1 MKNFIEEESQI
12 CSRGVWDKT
21 VPGIQFDENGVSN
34 YAHMYDKLVEEYP
47 QGDKG
52 KKYWYQLV
60 KRIKKD
66 GRNKQYDCVIGVSG
80 GTDSC
85 YLLSLAKKYGLR
97 PLAVNLDNGWNSDI
111 AVKNI
116 KKVTKKLGVDLE
128 TYVIN
133 YEEIKDLLK
142 AYMRSRL
149 PWVDMPTDLAI
160 KAVMYKIASKIGVRY
175 ILRGNDFRSEGTQPR
190 EWTYGDARQLNYVHS
205 VYGSV
210 KLRTYPNYSIFKLV
224 YYGIIRG
231 IRSIYPFYYLDYNKK
246 DAQEFLIK
254 EFDWEYYGGH
264 HHENIF
270 TKFAISYWALYKFG
284 IDKRKITYSSQIL
297 SGAISREEVLSI
309 LKTNPNTDQEYE
321 QLIAYVIKK
330 LDMTEDE
337 FKTIMNLSN
346 KSYLDY
352 PSYYPLFHSFKKIIQ
367 IFSGLLFIQKPM
379 MFFQLEMRKK
389 DI

>member
-1 MKNFIEEESQI
+1 MSNLIEKEFQI
-12 CSRGVWDKT
+12 CSRGVWDNT
-21 VPGIQFDENGVSN
+21 VPGIQFDKNGVSN
-34 YAHMYDKLVEEYP
+34 YAYMYDKLVEAYP
-47 QGDKG
+47 RGETG
-52 KKYWYQLV
+52 KKYWDQLV

-66 GRNKQYDCVIGVSG
+66 GRKKQYDCVIGLSG

-85 YLLSLAKKYGLR
+85 YLLYLAIQNGLR
-97 PLAVNLDNGWNSDI
+97 PLAVNLDNGWNSDT

-133 YEEIKDLLK
+133 YEEIKDLLR

-224 YYGIIRG
+224 YFGIFKRIK
-231 IRSIYPFYYLDYNKK
+231 SIYPFYYLDYNKK
-246 DAQEFLIK
+246 EAQVFLK
-254 EFDWEYYGGH
+254 NEFDWEYYGGH

-270 TKFAISYWALYKFG
+270 TKFAISYWSLYKFG

-297 SGAISREEVLSI
+297 SGAISREEVLKI
-309 LKTNPNTDQEYE
+309 IKTNPNTDQEYE

-330 LDMTEDE
+330 LDMTEEE
-337 FKTIMNLSN
+337 FKTLMNSSN
-346 KSYLDY
+346 KSYLNY
-352 PSYYPLFHSFKKIIQ
+352 PSYYPLFHSFTKIIQ

-379 MFFQLEMRKK
+379 MFFQLDMRKK
-389 DI
+389 E